1 MAASAAMSKQ
11 DQNVVTKL
19 PSNNGY
25 RDMLNVY
32 YSGVVLIEL
41 VTGWKAMNL
50 KQLKDHIWT
59 QITSVTK
66 PEYDAGNQWPDMKIK
81 KRYMVES

>member
-1 MAASAAMSKQ
+1 MQSDSYYKNLHDTFA
-11 DQNVVTKL
+11 TKF
-19 PSNNGY
+19 SNDC

-50 KQLKDHIWT
+50 KQLKDHST
-59 QITSVTK
+59 
-66 PEYDAGNQWPDMKIK
+66 
-81 KRYMVES
+81 